1 MYSHL
6 RGGHASGG
14 QPSPGGYAS
23 GYGQGV
29 PGPGT
34 HAPLGVDPDHH
45 RPIGFAGDRGAPAR
59 MVPPMQSAPGA
70 PQAPAAEPPSGG
82 LTALAVDDEEPAL
95 LELAHLLGEDPR
107 VGDVL
112 TAPNATEALRILHG
126 NPSDGSAPARIDVV
140 FLDIRMPGLD
150 GLELARVLNAMANP
164 PPVVFVTAHDDRAVD
179 AYEVG
184 AVDYLL
190 KPLRSE
196 RLAGALDRTIAHRA
210 GRGAPSPVAAPPAP
224 GGGGAAPAAA
234 RRPVP
239 EQTDDEVIPVELAGT
254 TKIIP
259 RSSIRFVEAQ
269 GDYARLHTTEGSH
282 LVRIPVSVLEDRWG
296 EAGFVRIHR
305 AYLVALHLITEL
317 RMSGSGYV
325 VRLGQG
331 PNGVELPVSRR
342 HTAGLK
348 RILRGRPPR
357 PPRSGPDDGPD
368 GPVLPR

>member
-1 MYSHL
+1 MYSHA
-6 RGGHASGG
+6 RGGHASGATPVVSG
-14 QPSPGGYAS
+14 SAGYGMPSGYGAPPGYGASNHRPIGLPGQARAPEPPPQQPSPGGA
-23 GYGQGV
+23 
-29 PGPGT
+29 
-34 HAPLGVDPDHH
+34 L
-45 RPIGFAGDRGAPAR
+45 
-59 MVPPMQSAPGA
+59 
-70 PQAPAAEPPSGG
+70 
-82 LTALAVDDEEPAL
+82 LTVLAVDDEEPAL

-107 VGDVL
+107 VDTVL
-112 TAPNATEALRILHG
+112 TAPDATEALRILHG
-126 NPSDGSAPARIDVV
+126 SQADASKPGVDVV

-150 GLELARVLNAMANP
+150 GLELARVLNAMADP

-196 RLAGALDRTIAHRA
+196 RLAGSLDRTVALHAVRRA
-210 GRGAPSPVAAPPAP
+210 EAAQPGPTGNLAQPGAQQVPAGRRGAPAA
-224 GGGGAAPAAA
+224 
-234 RRPVP
+234 
-239 EQTDDEVIPVELAGT
+239 TSDDEVVPVELAGT
-254 TKIIP
+254 TKLVP

-269 GDYARLHTTEGSH
+269 GDYARLHTNEGSH

-305 AYLVALHLITEL
+305 AYLVALALITEL

-325 VRLGQG
+325 VRLGNG
-331 PNGVELPVSRR
+331 PGAVELPVSRR

-357 PPRSGPDDGPD
+357 PQRGPDDGPD
-368 GPVLPR
+368 GPILPR